1 MLSWIALAVSLLAG
15 LLVGIPVGRW
25 VTRLGQRGLIS
36 QRYARAIAEVDG
48 FLFGTVAGLIVASFV
63 SVALVEWLIL

>member
-25 VTRLGQRGLIS
+25 VTRIGQR
-36 QRYARAIAEVDG
+36 YERAIAEVDG
-48 FLFGTVAGLIVASFV
+48 FLFGTVAGLVAASFV